1 MARKRLGEFLIE
13 KKLVTRFQ
21 LESALKEQANF
32 GKKLGDIL
40 VNNGYVSEGHLIE
53 AISEFKNIKFV
64 DLATVTPSKTA
75 LAVLT
80 SKFCKENM
88 VYPLRLRDENGRRF
102 LYVVLTD
109 SFNLELLDQIQFK
122 TNVSKVEAVISS
134 ERAIDSAIQRDYFNI
149 DLPIPKLDYTKS
161 ETVNNFDDALDEDII
176 LEDAP
181 PAYAPKTQQ
190 KEVATSHN
198 DETLLALE
206 AEIVVLKELVKDLTE
221 DLNGLDKRNKG
232 LLRLLINKGYI
243 TREEYF
249 QELKR

>member
-1 MARKRLGEFLIE
+1 MGRKRLGEFLISR
-13 KKLVTRFQ
+13 KLVTRFQ
-21 LESALKEQANF
+21 LEAALKEQANF
-32 GKKLGDIL
+32 GRKLGDIL
-40 VNNGYVSEGHLIE
+40 VNNGYVSEGNLIE

-75 LAVLT
+75 LAILS

-88 VYPLRLRDENGRRF
+88 VYPLRIREENARRV

-109 SFNLELLDQIQFK
+109 SFNLELLDQIKFK
-122 TNVSKVEAVISS
+122 TDVSKVEPVISS

-149 DLPIPKLDYTKS
+149 DLMIPKLDYTNVS
-161 ETVNNFDDALDEDII
+161 TVDNFEEDLDEDDII
-176 LEDAP
+176 MDGQENRKPSKKSKKSSDD
-181 PAYAPKTQQ
+181 
-190 KEVATSHN
+190 
-198 DETLLALE
+198 DETIVALE
-206 AEIVVLKELVKDLTE
+206 AEVVVLKELIKDLSE

-232 LLRLLINKGYI
+232 LLKILINKGFI